1 MAKRSTLRTVGLI
14 AGVGCLTM
22 IVVVVGGIVIT
33 VMVARNAASNLGDPN
48 PQPVNRRISLP
59 LPSVVP
65 GADASSKSATGQ
77 SNRSNAP
84 LHLTLELQ
92 EGEFTIQPG
101 VPGSDIQVTGEY
113 APGLFELTESQGTDS
128 ATGARRATV
137 RFRSK
142 APMWVRIFGGIG
154 NGDGNRPRLTVTIPR
169 GTPLDLDL
177 TTSMGRSE
185 VDLGGL
191 TLREVS
197 VNATMGEHRLDFHE
211 PVVEGMRELRLSNS
225 MGNLHLENLGNARA
239 NTITASGSMGNV
251 IANLGG
257 AWTPGAEANLT
268 FEQSMGEL
276 TLRVPSSVRLEADVR
291 ESGKEAASRPPD
303 ATPPDDP
310 KAPTLRLKVNSSMG
324 ETRIVRY

>member
-59 LPSVVP
+59 VPS
-65 GADASSKSATGQ
+65 ADASSKSATGQ
-77 SNRSNAP
+77 SNTSNAP

-101 VPGSDIQVTGEY
+101 EPGSDLSVTGEY
-113 APGLFELTESQGTDS
+113 APGLFELTETQGTDS
-128 ATGARRATV
+128 ATGARRTTV

-154 NGDGNRPRLTVTIPR
+154 DGDGNRPRLTVTIPR
-169 GTPLDLDL
+169 GMPLDLDL

-197 VNATMGEHRLDFHE
+197 LNAAMGEHRVDFHE
-211 PVVEGMRELRLSNS
+211 PVVEGIRELRLNNS
-225 MGNLHLENLGNARA
+225 MGNLNLENLGNARA

-276 TLRVPSSVRLEADVR
+276 TIRVPSSVRLEADVR
-291 ESGKEAASRPPD
+291 ESGREGSSRPPD
-303 ATPPDDP
+303 VAPPDDP

>member
-59 LPSVVP
+59 AM

-84 LHLTLELQ
+84 LHLTIELQ

-101 VPGSDIQVTGEY
+101 EPGSDIQVTGEY
-113 APGLFELTESQGTDS
+113 APGLFELTESQDTDP

-137 RFRSK
+137 RFKSK

-154 NGDGNRPRLTVTIPR
+154 DGDGNRPRLTVTIPR
-169 GTPLDLDL
+169 GMPLDLDL
-177 TTSMGRSE
+177 TTSMGRSD

-197 VNATMGEHRLDFHE
+197 VNAAMGEHRVDFQE
-211 PVVEGMRELRLSNS
+211 PVAEGMRELRLSNS
-225 MGNLHLENLGNARA
+225 MGNLNVENLGNARA
-239 NTITASGSMGNV
+239 NTVTASGSMGNV

-257 AWTPGAEANLT
+257 AWTPGAEATLN

-276 TLRVPSSVRLEADVR
+276 TLRVPSNVRLEADVR
-291 ESGKEAASRPPD
+291 ESGGERQSRPPD
-303 ATPPDDP
+303 PTPPDDP
-310 KAPTLRLKVNSSMG
+310 SAPTLRLKVNSSMG

>member
-1 MAKRSTLRTVGLI
+1 
-14 AGVGCLTM
+14 M

-48 PQPVNRRISLP
+48 PQPINRRISLP
-59 LPSVVP
+59 LPP
-65 GADASSKSATGQ
+65 GPEASSKSATGQ
-77 SNRSNAP
+77 ADRGTP
-84 LHLTLELQ
+84 LHLTLDLQ

-101 VPGSDIQVTGEY
+101 APGSDIEVTGEY

-169 GTPLDLDL
+169 GMPLDLDL

-197 VNATMGEHRLDFHE
+197 VNAAMGEHRVDFHE
-211 PVVEGMRELRLSNS
+211 PVVEGVRELRLSNS
-225 MGNLHLENLGNARA
+225 MGNLNIENLGNARA

-257 AWTPGAEANLT
+257 AWTPGAEANLN

-276 TLRVPSSVRLEADVR
+276 TLRVPSNVRLEADVR
-291 ESGKEAASRPPD
+291 ESGKEGSSRTADVP
-303 ATPPDDP
+303 PPDDP

>member
-59 LPSVVP
+59 AT
-65 GADASSKSATGQ
+65 GADTSSKSATGQ

-101 VPGSDIQVTGEY
+101 EPGSDIQVTGEY

-154 NGDGNRPRLTVTIPR
+154 DGDGNRPRLTVTIPR
-169 GTPLDLDL
+169 GMPLDLDL

-191 TLREVS
+191 TLRDVS
-197 VNATMGEHRLDFHE
+197 VNAAMGEHRLDFQE
-211 PVVEGMRELRLSNS
+211 PVVEGVRELRLSNS
-225 MGNLHLENLGNARA
+225 MGNLNLENLGNARA

-257 AWTPGAEANLT
+257 AWMPGAEANLT

-291 ESGKEAASRPPD
+291 ESGGERRNGPPD
-303 ATPPDDP
+303 VPPPDDP
-310 KAPTLRLKVNSSMG
+310 KVPTLRLKVNSSMG

>member
-33 VMVARNAASNLGDPN
+33 VMVARDAASNLGDPN

-59 LPSVVP
+59 VP
-65 GADASSKSATGQ
+65 GADTSLKSATGQ
-77 SNRSNAP
+77 SNSSNAP

-101 VPGSDIQVTGEY
+101 EPGSDISVTGEY
-113 APGLFELTESQGTDS
+113 APGLFELTETQGTDA

-169 GTPLDLDL
+169 GVPLDLDL

-197 VNATMGEHRLDFHE
+197 VNAAMGEHRVDFHE
-211 PVVEGMRELRLSNS
+211 PVVEGVRELRLSNS
-225 MGNLHLENLGNARA
+225 MGNLNLENLGNARA

-251 IANLGG
+251 TANLGG
-257 AWTPGAEANLT
+257 AWTPGAEANLN

-291 ESGKEAASRPPD
+291 ESGKEGSSRPPEV
-303 ATPPDDP
+303 APPDDP

>member
-59 LPSVVP
+59 AM
-65 GADASSKSATGQ
+65 GADTSSKSATGQ

-84 LHLTLELQ
+84 LHLTIELQ

-101 VPGSDIQVTGEY
+101 EPGSDIQVTGEY
-113 APGLFELTESQGTDS
+113 APGLFELTESQDTDP

-137 RFRSK
+137 RFKSK

-154 NGDGNRPRLTVTIPR
+154 DGDGNRPRLTVTIPR
-169 GTPLDLDL
+169 GMPLDLDL
-177 TTSMGRSE
+177 TTSMGRSD

-197 VNATMGEHRLDFHE
+197 VNAAMGEHRVDFQE
-211 PVVEGMRELRLSNS
+211 PVAEGMRELRLSNS
-225 MGNLHLENLGNARA
+225 MGNLNVENLGNARA
-239 NTITASGSMGNV
+239 NTVTASGSMGNV

-257 AWTPGAEANLT
+257 AWTPGAEATLN

-276 TLRVPSSVRLEADVR
+276 TLRVPSNVRLEADVR
-291 ESGKEAASRPPD
+291 ESGGERRSRPPD

-310 KAPTLRLKVNSSMG
+310 RAPTLRLKVNSSMG

>member
-22 IVVVVGGIVIT
+22 IVVIVGGIVIT
-33 VMVARNAASNLGDPN
+33 VMVARNAARNLGDPN

-59 LPSVVP
+59 LPD
-65 GADASSKSATGQ
+65 ADAPARPATGQ
-77 SNRSNAP
+77 LDRRTP
-84 LHLTLELQ
+84 LHLTIELQ

-101 VPGSDIQVTGEY
+101 APGSDIEITGEY
-113 APGLFELTESQGTDS
+113 APGLFELTESQGTDT

-154 NGDGNRPRLTVTIPR
+154 DNDGNRPRLTVTIPR
-169 GTPLDLDL
+169 GMPLDLDL

-197 VNATMGEHRLDFHE
+197 VTAAMGEHRVGFRE
-211 PVVEGMRELRLSNS
+211 PVVEGVRELRLSNS
-225 MGNLHLENLGNARA
+225 MGNLNLENLGNARA
-239 NTITASGSMGNV
+239 DTITASGSMGNV
-251 IANLGG
+251 VANFGG
-257 AWTPGAEANLT
+257 AWEPGAEADIS

-291 ESGKEAASRPPD
+291 ESGKEGSSRPSEV
-303 ATPPDDP
+303 APPDDP

>member
-59 LPSVVP
+59 LPSVEP
-65 GADASSKSATGQ
+65 DADASSKSATGQ

-92 EGEFTIQPG
+92 EGEFTIRPG
-101 VPGSDIQVTGEY
+101 EPGSDIQVTGEY

-154 NGDGNRPRLTVTIPR
+154 DGDGNRPRLTVTIPR
-169 GTPLDLDL
+169 GMPLDLDL
-177 TTSMGRSE
+177 TTSMGRSQ

-197 VNATMGEHRLDFHE
+197 VNAAMGEHRLDFQE

-225 MGNLHLENLGNARA
+225 MGNLNLENLGNARA

-251 IANLGG
+251 VANLGG
-257 AWTPGAEANLT
+257 AWTPGAEVNVN

-276 TLRVPSSVRLEADVR
+276 TLRVPSNVRLEADVR
-291 ESGKEAASRPPD
+291 ESGKEGASRPPD

>member
-33 VMVARNAASNLGDPN
+33 VMVARNAARNLGDPN
-48 PQPVNRRISLP
+48 PQPVSRRISLP
-59 LPSVVP
+59 VP
-65 GADASSKSATGQ
+65 GTAASSKSATGQ
-77 SNRSNAP
+77 SNSGAP
-84 LHLTLELQ
+84 LHLTIELQ

-101 VPGSDIQVTGEY
+101 APGSDIEVTGEY
-113 APGLFELTESQGTDS
+113 APGLFELTESQDTDP

-154 NGDGNRPRLTVTIPR
+154 DGDGNRPRLTVTIPR
-169 GTPLDLDL
+169 GMPLDIDL

-191 TLREVS
+191 TLRDVS
-197 VNATMGEHRLDFHE
+197 VSAAMGEHRVGFQE

-225 MGNLHLENLGNARA
+225 MGNLNLENLGNARA

-257 AWTPGAEANLT
+257 AWAPGAEANLN

-276 TLRVPSSVRLEADVR
+276 TLRVPSNVRLEADVR
-291 ESGKEAASRPPD
+291 ESGKEGSSRTAD
-303 ATPPDDP
+303 VTPPDDP

>member
-48 PQPVNRRISLP
+48 PQPINRRISLP
-59 LPSVVP
+59 LPP
-65 GADASSKSATGQ
+65 GPEASSKSATGQ
-77 SNRSNAP
+77 ADRGTP
-84 LHLTLELQ
+84 LHLTLDLQ

-101 VPGSDIQVTGEY
+101 APGSDIEVTGEY

-169 GTPLDLDL
+169 GMPLDLDL

-197 VNATMGEHRLDFHE
+197 VNAAMGEHRVDFHE
-211 PVVEGMRELRLSNS
+211 PVVEGVRELRLSNS
-225 MGNLHLENLGNARA
+225 MGNLNIENLGNARA

-257 AWTPGAEANLT
+257 AWTPGAEANLN

-276 TLRVPSSVRLEADVR
+276 TLRVPSNVRLEADVR
-291 ESGKEAASRPPD
+291 ESGKEGSSRTAD
-303 ATPPDDP
+303 VTPPDDP

>member
-33 VMVARNAASNLGDPN
+33 VMVARNAARNLGDPN
-48 PQPVNRRISLP
+48 PQPVSRRISLP
-59 LPSVVP
+59 VP
-65 GADASSKSATGQ
+65 AAAASSKSATGQ
-77 SNRSNAP
+77 SGGSTP

-101 VPGSDIQVTGEY
+101 APGSEIEVTGEF
-113 APGLFELTESQGTDS
+113 APGLFELTETQDTDS

-154 NGDGNRPRLTVTIPR
+154 DGDGNRPRLTVTIPR
-169 GTPLDLDL
+169 GMPLDLDL

-197 VNATMGEHRLDFHE
+197 VNAAMGEHRVGFQE
-211 PVVEGMRELRLSNS
+211 PVVEGVRELRLSNS
-225 MGNLHLENLGNARA
+225 MGNLNLENLGNSRA

-257 AWTPGAEANLT
+257 AWTPGAEATLN

-291 ESGKEAASRPPD
+291 ESGKEGSSRPPD
-303 ATPPDDP
+303 AKPPDDP
-310 KAPTLRLKVNSSMG
+310 NAPVLRLRVNSSMG

>member
-1 MAKRSTLRTVGLI
+1 MAKRSAWRTVGLI

-33 VMVARNAASNLGDPN
+33 VMVARNAARNLGDPD
-48 PQPVNRRISLP
+48 PRPVERRIALS
-59 LPSVVP
+59 SAA
-65 GADASSKSATGQ
+65 ADASAKSATGETN
-77 SNRSNAP
+77 SRAP
-84 LHLTLELQ
+84 LHLTLDLQ

-101 VPGSDIQVTGEY
+101 APGSDLEVTGEF
-113 APGLFELTESQGTDS
+113 APGLFELTERQDTDP

-154 NGDGNRPRLTVTIPR
+154 DGDGNRPRLTVTIPR
-169 GTPLDLDL
+169 GMPLDLDL

-197 VNATMGEHRLDFHE
+197 VSAAMGEHRLNFQE

-225 MGNLHLENLGNARA
+225 MGNLNLENLGNARA
-239 NTITASGSMGNV
+239 NTVTASGSMGNF

-257 AWTPGAEANLT
+257 AWTPGSEVNLT

-276 TLRVPSSVRLEADVR
+276 TLRVPSDVRLEADVR
-291 ESGKEAASRPPD
+291 ESGKDSSSRPPD
-303 ATPPDDP
+303 VKPPDDP
-310 KAPTLRLKVNSSMG
+310 NAPTLRLKVNSSMG

>member
-59 LPSVVP
+59 LPSVAT

-101 VPGSDIQVTGEY
+101 EPGSDIQVTGEY
-113 APGLFELTESQGTDS
+113 APGLFELTETQGTDS

-154 NGDGNRPRLTVTIPR
+154 DGDGNRPRLTVTIPR
-169 GTPLDLDL
+169 GMPLDLDL
-177 TTSMGRSE
+177 TTSMGRSQ

-191 TLREVS
+191 TLRDVS
-197 VNATMGEHRLDFHE
+197 VNAAMGEHRVDFQE
-211 PVVEGMRELRLSNS
+211 PVVEGVRELRLSNS
-225 MGNLHLENLGNARA
+225 MGNLNLENLGNARA

-251 IANLGG
+251 VANLGG
-257 AWTPGAEANLT
+257 AWMPGAEANLT

-291 ESGKEAASRPPD
+291 ESGDERRSRPPD

>member
-59 LPSVVP
+59 AM
-65 GADASSKSATGQ
+65 GGDASSKSATGQ

-84 LHLTLELQ
+84 LHLTIELQ

-101 VPGSDIQVTGEY
+101 EPGSDIQVTGEY
-113 APGLFELTESQGTDS
+113 APGLFELTESQDTDP

-137 RFRSK
+137 RFKSK

-154 NGDGNRPRLTVTIPR
+154 DGDGNRPRLTVTIPR
-169 GTPLDLDL
+169 GMPLDLDL
-177 TTSMGRSE
+177 TTSMGRSD

-197 VNATMGEHRLDFHE
+197 VNAAMGEHRVDFQE
-211 PVVEGMRELRLSNS
+211 PVAEGMRELRLSNS
-225 MGNLHLENLGNARA
+225 MGNLNVENLGNARA
-239 NTITASGSMGNV
+239 NTVTASGSMGNV

-257 AWTPGAEANLT
+257 AWTPGAEVTLN

-276 TLRVPSSVRLEADVR
+276 TLRVPSNVRLEADVR
-291 ESGKEAASRPPD
+291 ESGGERRSRPPD

-310 KAPTLRLKVNSSMG
+310 RAPTLRLKVNSSMG

>member
-1 MAKRSTLRTVGLI
+1 MAKRSGWRTAGLI

-33 VMVARNAASNLGDPN
+33 AMVARNAARNLGDPD
-48 PQPVNRRISLP
+48 PRPVARSIALSSP
-59 LPSVVP
+59 A
-65 GADASSKSATGQ
+65 ADASAKSATGE
-77 SNRSNAP
+77 SISRAP
-84 LHLTLELQ
+84 LHLTLDLR

-101 VPGSDIQVTGEY
+101 PPGSALEVKGEF
-113 APGLFELTESQGTDS
+113 APGLFELTESQDTDP

-154 NGDGNRPRLTVTIPR
+154 DGDGNRPRLTVTIPR
-169 GTPLDLDL
+169 GIPLDLDL
-177 TTSMGRSE
+177 NTSMGRSE

-197 VNATMGEHRLDFHE
+197 VNTAMGEHRLNFQE
-211 PVVEGMRELRLSNS
+211 PVVEGVRELRLSNS
-225 MGNLHLENLGNARA
+225 MGNLNLENLGNARA
-239 NTITASGSMGNV
+239 NTVTASGSMGNFV
-251 IANLGG
+251 ANLGG
-257 AWTPGAEANLT
+257 AWTPGSEVNLT

-276 TLRVPSSVRLEADVR
+276 TLRVPSDVRLEADVR
-291 ESGKEAASRPPD
+291 ESGKEGASRLPD
-303 ATPPDDP
+303 AKPPDDP
-310 KAPTLRLKVNSSMG
+310 NAPTLRLKVNSSMG

>member
-59 LPSVVP
+59 AT
-65 GADASSKSATGQ
+65 GADTSSKSATGQ

-101 VPGSDIQVTGEY
+101 EPGSDIQVTGEY
-113 APGLFELTESQGTDS
+113 APGLFELTESQDTDP

-137 RFRSK
+137 RFKSK

-154 NGDGNRPRLTVTIPR
+154 DGDGNRPRLTVTIPR
-169 GTPLDLDL
+169 GMPLDLDL
-177 TTSMGRSE
+177 TTSMGRSD

-191 TLREVS
+191 MLREVS
-197 VNATMGEHRLDFHE
+197 VNAAMGEHRVDFQE
-211 PVVEGMRELRLSNS
+211 PVAEGMRELRLSNS
-225 MGNLHLENLGNARA
+225 MGNLNVENLGNARA
-239 NTITASGSMGNV
+239 NTVTASGSMGNV

-257 AWTPGAEANLT
+257 AWTPGAEVTLN

-276 TLRVPSSVRLEADVR
+276 TLRVPSNVRLEADVR
-291 ESGKEAASRPPD
+291 ESGGERQSRPPD
-303 ATPPDDP
+303 PTPPDDP
-310 KAPTLRLKVNSSMG
+310 SAPTLRLKVNSSMG

>member
-1 MAKRSTLRTVGLI
+1 MAKRSAWRTVGLI

-33 VMVARNAASNLGDPN
+33 VMVARNAARNLGDPD
-48 PQPVNRRISLP
+48 PRPVTRSIALSSP
-59 LPSVVP
+59 A
-65 GADASSKSATGQ
+65 ADASAKSATGE
-77 SNRSNAP
+77 SNSRAP
-84 LHLTLELQ
+84 LHLTLDLQ

-101 VPGSDIQVTGEY
+101 APGSDLEVKGEY
-113 APGLFELTESQGTDS
+113 APGLFELTETQNTDP

-154 NGDGNRPRLTVTIPR
+154 DGDGNRPRLTVTIPR
-169 GTPLDLDL
+169 GMPLDLDL
-177 TTSMGRSE
+177 NTSMGRSQ

-197 VNATMGEHRLDFHE
+197 VNAAMGEHHLDFQE
-211 PVVEGMRELRLSNS
+211 PVLEGVRELRLSNS
-225 MGNLHLENLGNARA
+225 MGNLTVENLGNARA
-239 NTITASGSMGNV
+239 NTVTASGSMGNFV
-251 IANLGG
+251 ANLGG
-257 AWTPGAEANLT
+257 AWTPASEVNLN

-276 TLRVPSSVRLEADVR
+276 TLRVPSHVRLEADVR
-291 ESGKEAASRPPD
+291 ESGKEESSRPLD
-303 ATPPDDP
+303 ANPPDDP
-310 KAPTLRLKVNSSMG
+310 RAPTLRLKVNSSMG